1 MEFNEREKLIFLY
14 ASITSKLKCLDIHL
28 SCHRNDNLDFD
39 YVRETIKDLS
49 ETSPGAFLD
58 ILWPSAEKKEEKS
71 IEVIEIYNKVND
83 DSFMDILEKSKTI
96 NNE

>member
-14 ASITSKLKCLDIHL
+14 ANITSKLRCLDIHL
-28 SCHRNDNLDFD
+28 SCRRNDNLDFD

-58 ILWPSAEKKEEKS
+58 ILWPSAEK
-71 IEVIEIYNKVND
+71 IENPGQTISGLMRPSGAGPIELK
-83 DSFMDILEKSKTI
+83 
-96 NNE
+96 